1 MVPSR
6 MKSLRCL
13 PLLFATVCCVQSNG
27 QTSRQ
32 ADQQADQQTK
42 NPPVIS
48 VAPAPSARFP
58 ADWYPPDNDV
68 TYSIAEPVD
77 APYTATFVTTVHILD
92 PTNGQV
98 KSYSTSTLQA
108 RDSAGRK
115 RNEDEILSLYGHDVG
130 PNTAHQVTV
139 NDPVSHCTFQWM
151 EPWVAPGKP
160 TATVSCMSRIL
171 HYGDQNMWTNVFTQ
185 PVETHEHNTV
195 DHTEPLGKKNFGDVE
210 AEGVLRTKTI
220 TNPQSGT
227 VTKLVIELW
236 YSFDM
241 KEMIQMRE
249 APGTRANQSGQMPD
263 YELTNIH
270 RTEPDPALFY
280 PPAGYEFHVE
290 HH

>member
-1 MVPSR
+1 MVSSHT
-6 MKSLRCL
+6 KSLRCL
-13 PLLFATVCCVQSNG
+13 PLLIAAVYCVQLNG

-32 ADQQADQQTK
+32 ADKQADQQTK
-42 NPPVIS
+42 DPSVIS
-48 VAPAPSARFP
+48 IAPAPSARFP

-98 KSYSTSTLQA
+98 KSYSTNTRQA

-115 RNEDEILSLYGHDVG
+115 RDETEMPRPDGHG
-130 PNTAHQVTV
+130 ATITAHEVTV
-139 NDPVSHCTFQWM
+139 NDSVSHCTFQWM

-160 TATVSCMSRIL
+160 TATVSCLSRIL
-171 HYGDQNMWTNVFTQ
+171 HYGNQNMWAGIFTQ

-210 AEGVLRTKTI
+210 AVGVLRTKTI
-220 TNPQSGT
+220 TNPQSGA
-227 VTKLVIELW
+227 VTKMVIELW

-249 APGTRANQSGQMPD
+249 APGTRVNQSGQMPD

-280 PPAGYEFHVE
+280 PPAGYEFRVE